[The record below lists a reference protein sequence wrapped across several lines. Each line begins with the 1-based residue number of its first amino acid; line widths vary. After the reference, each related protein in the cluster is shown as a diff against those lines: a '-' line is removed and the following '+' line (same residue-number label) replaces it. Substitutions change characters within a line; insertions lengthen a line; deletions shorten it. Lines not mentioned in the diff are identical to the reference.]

1 MQHIPVLLEESVS
14 LLNIKPDGVYL
25 DGTFGR
31 GGHSKKILSQLNDK
45 GRLFAI
51 DKDPQAVS
59 YAKKTIQDKR
69 VKIFHHD
76 FAHLGKLNLPKIN
89 GALFDFGV
97 CSTHFDD
104 PQRGF
109 SLNKDGPLDM
119 RMNNLEGISAE
130 KWINETP
137 EEDMANIFFKYGEE
151 KQSRKIAKLISIYRS
166 EQRIKSTLQL
176 ANLISSSIKSKSRIH
191 PATKIFQAIRIEVN
205 QEISAIEMMLD
216 ALDKILLP
224 GARVAI
230 ISFHSLEDR
239 IVKNY
244 YSPKTFSYPKEIPIN
259 NTIDESYRAVK
270 KKLRAK
276 PEEVK
281 ANPRSRSAVLRVY
294 AKK

>member
-14 LLNIKPDGVYL
+14 LLNIQADGVYL

-51 DKDPQAVS
+51 DKDPEAID
-59 YAKKTIQDKR
+59 YAKKTITDKR
-69 VKIFHHD
+69 FKIFHHD
-76 FAHLGKLNLPKIN
+76 FANLSRLKLPKIN
-89 GALFDFGV
+89 GALFDFGA

-104 PQRGF
+104 PKRGF

-166 EQRIKSTLQL
+166 DQRIETTLEL

-205 QEISAIEMMLD
+205 QEIFAIEMMLN
-216 ALDKILLP
+216 ALDRILLP
-224 GARVAI
+224 GARVAT

-239 IVKNY
+239 IVKDY
-244 YSPKTFSYPKEIPIN
+244 YSPKIFSYPKEIPIN
-259 NTIDESYRAVK
+259 NSVVENYGAVK

-294 AKK
+294 SKK

>member
-1 MQHIPVLLEESVS
+1 M
-14 LLNIKPDGVYL
+14 
-25 DGTFGR
+25 
-31 GGHSKKILSQLNDK
+31 
-45 GRLFAI
+45 
-51 DKDPQAVS
+51 
-59 YAKKTIQDKR
+59 
-69 VKIFHHD
+69 
-76 FAHLGKLNLPKIN
+76 
-89 GALFDFGV
+89 
-97 CSTHFDD
+97 
-104 PQRGF
+104 
-109 SLNKDGPLDM
+109 
-119 RMNNLEGISAE
+119 
-130 KWINETP
+130 
-137 EEDMANIFFKYGEE
+137 
-151 KQSRKIAKLISIYRS
+151 
-166 EQRIKSTLQL
+166 
-176 ANLISSSIKSKSRIH
+176 KSKSRIH
-191 PATKIFQAIRIEVN
+191 PATRIFQAIRIEVN

>member
-14 LLNIKPDGVYL
+14 LLNIQPDGIYL

-45 GRLFAI
+45 GRLLAI
-51 DKDPQAVS
+51 DKDPQAIS
-59 YAKKTIQDKR
+59 YAKKTITDKR
-69 VKIFHHD
+69 FKIFHHD
-76 FAHLGKLNLPKIN
+76 FAHLSKLKLPKIN

-104 PQRGF
+104 PKRGF

-166 EQRIKSTLQL
+166 EQRIESTLQL

-239 IVKNY
+239 IIKNY

-259 NTIDESYRAVK
+259 NTIDESYRAVE

-294 AKK
+294 VKN